1 MNQVMESESKVIT
14 AHIPLDL
21 AERVDAASA
30 RLERSRGWIMKQ
42 ALEDWLVKQQ
52 PKGFAEASMP
62 FTYANHNTAQ
72 VAAAQAVAAL
82 KALRETT
89 TLGPI
94 PWQELRDA
102 GRK

>member
-1 MNQVMESESKVIT
+1 MDNKVIT
-14 AHIPLDL
+14 AHIPLNL
-21 AERVDAASA
+21 AEQVDAAAA

-42 ALEDWLVKQQ
+42 ALEDWLARQQ
-52 PKGFAEASMP
+52 PKGFAEANTP
-62 FTYANHNTAQ
+62 FTYTNT
-72 VAAAQAVAAL
+72 AAQAVAAL
-82 KALRETT
+82 KLLRETT

>member
-1 MNQVMESESKVIT
+1 MNRTMDNKVIT
-14 AHIPLDL
+14 AHIPLNL
-21 AERVDAASA
+21 AEQVDAAAA

-42 ALEDWLVKQQ
+42 ALEDWLARQQ
-52 PKGFAEASMP
+52 PKGFAEANMP
-62 FTYANHNTAQ
+62 FTYTHPNTAQ

-82 KALRETT
+82 KRLRETT